1 MPPRPIKSQR
11 LIIQKRLTRRRFARA
26 SYHKG
31 PSSSTSSSSTSSPH
45 AIIMEGVSTA
55 PEVPR
60 VVSENGPVVGVGRT
74 PGYKY
79 PTPSLDYL
87 ADTKQS
93 VIYKSVGMDRGRKN
107 LLINSLHP
115 PPPGVDGNAKLID
128 GEVVRVVHR
137 KVLSQNASWRE
148 IEDGLKEKAVVTLL
162 EEEEKG
168 EEELV
173 SWLRGFE
180 GNWIL
185 HYMFRRRH
193 TTYLDGLRRLEK
205 KKRIRG

>member
-1 MPPRPIKSQR
+1 M
-11 LIIQKRLTRRRFARA
+11 
-26 SYHKG
+26 
-31 PSSSTSSSSTSSPH
+31 
-45 AIIMEGVSTA
+45 
-55 PEVPR
+55 
-60 VVSENGPVVGVGRT
+60 
-74 PGYKY
+74 
-79 PTPSLDYL
+79 
-87 ADTKQS
+87 
-93 VIYKSVGMDRGRKN
+93 
-107 LLINSLHP
+107 
-115 PPPGVDGNAKLID
+115 
-128 GEVVRVVHR
+128 VHR
-137 KVLSQNASWRE
+137 KVLSRNISWRE
-148 IEDGLKEKAVVTLL
+148 IEGGLKEKAVVTLL